1 MGMVE
6 ENLEMVEEE
15 ETIVSRR
22 MEEEGKVEMEEVVRK
37 EEVMEKDFKEEMEED
52 LKEEMEED
60 FKEEMVVEDQETV
73 EDKEAMDPK
82 IANILNVNKPILR
95 EELEEVWLEET
106 IKGAEGPNVNRIMMV
121 KITATSS
128 QIVFGTINETK
139 FLWYY
144 FAFVL

>member
-1 MGMVE
+1 
-6 ENLEMVEEE
+6 
-15 ETIVSRR
+15 

-37 EEVMEKDFKEEMEED
+37 EEEVKEEMEVED
-52 LKEEMEED
+52 L
-60 FKEEMVVEDQETV
+60 EMVEE
-73 EDKEAMDPK
+73 EEAMDPK

-128 QIVFGTINETK
+128 QIVFGTINETENFYGIILLLSSNRIELFK
-139 FLWYY
+139 
-144 FAFVL
+144 